1 MIPQI
6 PDDYPGATVLRV
18 IGWSLI
24 ASMVIANLLCLLPLL
39 QSRRDLPRGLR
50 LLNVCAIASTGFA
63 LLILTPIMI
72 LLALDGFG
80 SQGWAVTALWVW
92 HILLILSSIRRIRPV
107 LMKRHNKPR
116 RDNPCQPPCFDDFL

>member
-24 ASMVIANLLCLLPLL
+24 SGMIIANLLCLFSSIP
-39 QSRRDLPRGLR
+39 SRGYLSRGRR
-50 LLNVCAIASTGFA
+50 LLNVGAIASTGFA

-80 SQGWAVTALWVW
+80 SQGWLATALWVW
-92 HILLILSSIRRIRPV
+92 HIVLILFSIRRIRLGP
-107 LMKRHNKPR
+107 NE
-116 RDNPCQPPCFDDFL
+116 DAEQAAS

>member
-24 ASMVIANLLCLLPLL
+24 SGIVIANLLCLLSLI
-39 QSRRDLPRGLR
+39 QSRRVLSRGSR
-50 LLNVCAIASTGFA
+50 LLNVGAITSTGFA

-80 SQGWAVTALWVW
+80 SQGWLVTALWVW
-92 HILLILSSIRRIRPV
+92 HILLILFSIRRMRLDANEDAEQAAP
-107 LMKRHNKPR
+107 
-116 RDNPCQPPCFDDFL
+116 